1 MQDDLA
7 NLQRTISAEA
17 LANGTDTAGSG
28 KLVAAWE
35 GRNQRNIHR
44 VAQLVSELRSA
55 SAVDTAML
63 SVTLRELRN
72 LV

>member
-17 LANGTDTAGSG
+17 LANGTDAAGSS

-35 GRNQRNIHR
+35 GRNQRNINR
-44 VAQLVSELRSA
+44 VSQLVGELRSA
-55 SAVDTAML
+55 SAVDPAML

-72 LV
+72 LA